1 MTKAQKIEDDETSLG
16 KDFGNFKDDFDKFKE
31 DQDLLSEKVNA
42 KFQTINDNTQELQ
55 DETDKIKL
63 TIKQIEG
70 KQAIYILLTRKYP
83 LRGYILGVLTHTTAW
98 ELHWGGDETLKLVL
112 VYVAWLLLS

>member
-70 KQAIYILLTRKYP
+70 KQAIYIQLGPMKTAPLLNK
-83 LRGYILGVLTHTTAW
+83 
-98 ELHWGGDETLKLVL
+98 
-112 VYVAWLLLS
+112 